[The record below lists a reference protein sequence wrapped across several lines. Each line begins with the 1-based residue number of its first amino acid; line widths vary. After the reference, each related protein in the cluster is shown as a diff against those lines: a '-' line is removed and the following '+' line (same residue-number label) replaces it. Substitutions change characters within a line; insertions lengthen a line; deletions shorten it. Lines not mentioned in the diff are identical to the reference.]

1 MSSPPSLLNNS
12 KEAISVSKNSM
23 LLQEF
28 LLEEKERYIN
38 YLNPINGNI
47 SIQIHCHEKAMKNSN
62 AASKVL
68 ELIPNSKVTEIPSG
82 CCGMAGSFGFEKEH
96 YDISMKIG
104 EINLLNQI
112 NSITSESKIVASGV
126 SCRQQ
131 IGHLTNTRPQHLVEF
146 LLNTF
151 TEYTDLNQI

>member
-1 MSSPPSLLNNS
+1 
-12 KEAISVSKNSM
+12 
-23 LLQEF
+23 
-28 LLEEKERYIN
+28 
-38 YLNPINGNI
+38 
-47 SIQIHCHEKAMKNSN
+47 MK
-62 AASKVL
+62 
-68 ELIPNSKVTEIPSG
+68 IPNCQPIEVGTG

-112 NSITSESKIVASGV
+112 NSITSESKNVASGV